1 MPGLV
6 IALVVIVLAG
16 AGTAVWWVLRP
27 EPVTEAPTGPAT
39 TASDAVA
46 GYLHALA
53 NGDVETALSYGQ
65 AVPTDQRFLT
75 AEVLQRSLEVAPIS
89 NIEVSRADD
98 ADTYQVF
105 ARYQLGDQPIEATF
119 GVVYDGEKWLL
130 LDTTASLSVADLR
143 QRNLPIEINGVSAGN
158 ANELTVFPGGYAL
171 DTGLPRID
179 YGTDNVTVV
188 SAPGRRQ
195 RARDLSPQLTE
206 QGRADMITAAR
217 SSLTA
222 CVARTEVNPEGCP
235 FGAGVP
241 EGSSVVDGS
250 VRWELI
256 GDPFAEAQPTLEWTD
271 QGEVQLPVQV
281 RLLFRATV
289 RTGSSEGRVE
299 QEISRNSTAVAD
311 VGDDPLRIRWR

>member
-1 MPGLV
+1 MPALIIGLV
-6 IALVVIVLAG
+6 IVVLAA
-16 AGTAVWWVLRP
+16 AGTTAWWLLRP
-27 EPVTEAPTGPAT
+27 EPITEAPTGPAT

-46 GYLHALA
+46 GYLHALS

-65 AVPTDQRFLT
+65 ADPTDQRFLT
-75 AEVLQRSLEVAPIS
+75 EEVLQRSLEVAPIS
-89 NIEVSRADD
+89 NIEVSRADG
-98 ADTYQVF
+98 ADTYRVF
-105 ARYQLGDQPIEATF
+105 ARYQLGGQPVEATF
-119 GVVYDGEKWLL
+119 GVVHDGEKWLL

-143 QRNLPIEINGVSAGN
+143 QRNLPIEINGIPAGN
-158 ANELTVFPGGYAL
+158 SNELTVFPGGYAV

-179 YGTDNVTVV
+179 YGTDNVTLV

-195 RARDLSPQLTE
+195 RARDLTPQLTE
-206 QGRADMITAAR
+206 QGRDDMVAAAR

-256 GDPFAEAQPTLEWTD
+256 GDPFADAQPTLEWTD
-271 QGEVQLPVQV
+271 QGEVLLPVQV

-299 QEISRNSTAVAD
+299 QEISRNSTAVAEI
-311 VGDDPLRIRWR
+311 DDDSLQIRWR